1 MRRHKAMA
9 KEITREEKI
18 ALVQEQ
24 KSSILLAT
32 FEQIARRNE
41 IFNDDLKILREELL
55 RRLAKSEEADNE
67 NSN

>member
-1 MRRHKAMA
+1 MT

-41 IFNDDLKILREELL
+41 IFNDDLEVLREELL
-55 RRLAKSEEADNE
+55 RRLLLSEEV
-67 NSN
+67 